1 MKRIAKLLMIMM
13 MMAQITPILAAT
25 TTGTTTGGGTGGGFT
40 EFNDAGEQ
48 GKTTVT
54 EAVGAWK
61 WVFAFVPVGF
71 AWFYVSFVKNWLETE
86 ESQGRTQPRPAR
98 IGLLVVA
105 VAAGILSAFAI
116 LGLFG
121 MTFLG
126 STFSNTWTKLVVEV
140 WKSIFGF

>member
-1 MKRIAKLLMIMM
+1 MTMKRIAKLLMIMM
-13 MMAQITPILAAT
+13 MMAQFTPILA
-25 TTGTTTGGGTGGGFT
+25 GTETGGGFT
-40 EFNDAGEQ
+40 EFNDAGAQ

-54 EAVGAWK
+54 EAVGSWK

-98 IGLLVVA
+98 IGLLVAA
-105 VAAGILSAFAI
+105 VGAGILSAFAI